1 MTSVKETNIFKNA
14 SKEEVLKKLIEIF
27 GKTNVTD
34 RQVDL
39 YPYSYDMT
47 ESKPHMPDF
56 IVIPDNNEQL
66 IKLVKFCNEKIIP
79 IVPYMTG
86 NNVGGLTIPEKG
98 GIIVDFGKKMKRILH
113 INENMMYAILEPGV
127 TFGQLKSYLDKYHP
141 NLRYSYPFAPPYASV
156 VGNVLLSGMN
166 NLSCKLG
173 SMADSINGLEV
184 VTVNGEIVRMGS
196 CFYGKEEADPDSWWS
211 RYPMPDLTGLFIN
224 WQGMTGLVTKCA
236 VQLWPKL
243 PINKIFGLVIFNL
256 QDVGEICREMGRIEV
271 IDDIAIASTEVIKMC
286 CEIPEPKRF
295 EGEPRMFSLAS
306 ISAHTDKEFEAK
318 EEIYMNLVK
327 KLIKKGMNLYSV
339 KDFDEFVKLL
349 NLRLRCYVDLPAL
362 VLTLVEYSGL
372 TWFGSYAPS
381 HKIEV
386 MSARVDELFE
396 KHEIPFFLYM
406 KPMKY
411 SHFCIFRPIIRY
423 HKFKDEKK
431 VHSLLNEIA
440 DALIAEGAIPYKAPI
455 WLTEKLRKKINPG
468 WLSLFEKVK
477 DLMDPNGI
485 FNPGRWN
492 T

>member
-1 MTSVKETNIFKNA
+1 MTTIKERNFFKDVSKEDIFK
-14 SKEEVLKKLIEIF
+14 KLVEIF
-27 GKTNVTD
+27 GQSNVSNKN
-34 RQVDL
+34 VDL

-56 IVIPDNNEQL
+56 IVIPDNKEQL
-66 IKLVKFCNEKIIP
+66 IQLIKYCNEKLIP

-113 INENMMYAILEPGV
+113 VNENMMYAILEPGV
-127 TFGQLKSYLDKYHP
+127 TFGQLKSYLDKNHP

-166 NLSCKLG
+166 NLSCKVG
-173 SMADSINGLEV
+173 AMADSINGLEV
-184 VTVNGEIVRMGS
+184 ITTEGDIVRTGS
-196 CFYGKEEADPDSWWS
+196 CFYGTKEADPDSWWC
-211 RYPMPDLTGLFIN
+211 RYPMPDLTGLFVN

-243 PINKIFGLVIFNL
+243 PINKVIGLVIFNL
-256 QDVGEICREMGRIEV
+256 EDVGEICREIGRTEV
-271 IDDIAIASTEVIKMC
+271 IDDIAIASTEVVKMC

-295 EGEPRMFSLAS
+295 PQEPRMFSIAA
-306 ISAHTDKEFEAK
+306 ISAHTEKEYEAK
-318 EEIYMNLVK
+318 MEIYMEVVNR
-327 KLIKKGMNLYSV
+327 LINKGMKIYPVN
-339 KDFDEFVKLL
+339 KFDEFIKLL
-349 NLRLRCYVDLPAL
+349 NLRLRCYVDLPAM

-386 MSARVDELFE
+386 MSAKVDELFE
-396 KHEIPFFLYM
+396 KYEIPFFLYM
-406 KPMKY
+406 KPMRY
-411 SHFCIFRPIIRY
+411 SHYCIFRPIIRY
-423 HKFKDEKK
+423 HKFKDEEK
-431 VHSLLNEIA
+431 VHALLNEIA
-440 DALIAEGAIPYKAPI
+440 DALIPEGAIPYKAPF
-455 WLTEKLRKKINPG
+455 WLTEKLRKVINPG
-468 WLSLFEKVK
+468 WLKLFEKVK
-477 DLMDPNGI
+477 NTMDPNGI